1 MLQVETP
8 FPQAGSNGFLFG
20 SADPV
25 RIIQH
30 NADGTC
36 LVQRTG
42 PHSRAVGA
50 SRTARVPRKD
60 IVATLDET
68 LPPAKP
74 RRRRKVA

>member
-20 SADPV
+20 SAAPV
-25 RIIQH
+25 RILQR

-42 PHSRAVGA
+42 DIARGEGA
-50 SRTARVPRKD
+50 SRTLRVSNAD
-60 IVATLDET
+60 IVATQAEAF
-68 LPPAKP
+68 PRAKH
-74 RRRRKVA
+74 RRRRTV

>member
-20 SADPV
+20 SAEPV
-25 RIIQH
+25 RIIQR

-42 PHSRAVGA
+42 DLARGLGA
-50 SRTARVPRKD
+50 SRTLRVASAD
-60 IVATLDET
+60 IVKTQAEAF
-68 LPPAKP
+68 PRAKH
-74 RRRRKVA
+74 RRRKVA